1 MPQASHDVNPASKP
15 EDSAPRRNPPA
26 IPPESAIPPGSVTQ
40 AESATRDRDST
51 RAKSTTQA
59 GASALAEP
67 TLKALLAIALF
78 TYTAQNMINA
88 SIAPLS
94 RALALPEWIVGAAVS
109 LAAVSV
115 ASLSQFWGRRSIAW
129 GRRKVLLMALLLAF
143 IAGALFSAA
152 VALRSAGLLATSIA
166 AGAIMLA
173 RGPFF
178 GSAVAAIPPT
188 GQALIAQ
195 STPDEG
201 SRVKGVSAF
210 SGAINL
216 SIMIGSLIS
225 SGLGAW
231 WIFAPVHA
239 TPWFIAIALVIAFVF
254 LPKDGPAN
262 LKDEKTTLPP
272 RVSWS
277 DRRVLPWIG
286 AAFGIFFAAGV
297 VQITMGFLVQDR
309 LGVDPK
315 TAISITALMLLANAT
330 GAMLMQLLLVPR
342 LSWPPRKLLRIG
354 MTLGLSSLAVLSF
367 AWSPW
372 LIALSTFF
380 IGVSS
385 GLASPGFSA
394 GASLSVTD
402 EEQGGVAGIINATGA
417 ITWIFAPVS
426 ATALYG
432 WHPLVPFILALV
444 LVSICVTIAWLHPGL
459 VKTR

>member
-1 MPQASHDVNPASKP
+1 MPETSHHRAAP
-15 EDSAPRRNPPA
+15 EDSADAPNTDGPA
-26 IPPESAIPPGSVTQ
+26 ARPS
-40 AESATRDRDST
+40 ST
-51 RAKSTTQA
+51 AR
-59 GASALAEP
+59 GSALAGP

-109 LAAVSV
+109 LAAVAV

-129 GRRKVLLMALLLAF
+129 GRRKVLLLALSLAF
-143 IAGALFSAA
+143 IAGALFSAT
-152 VALRSAGLLATSIA
+152 VALRSAGLLATA
-166 AGAIMLA
+166 AAAAAIMIA

-178 GSAVAAIPPT
+178 GAAVAAIPPT
-188 GQALIAQ
+188 GQALIAE
-195 STPDEG
+195 STPDEA

-231 WIFAPVHA
+231 WIYAPVHA
-239 TPWFIAIALVIAFVF
+239 TPWFIAIALVIAFIF
-254 LPKDGPAN
+254 LPKDGPVRRR
-262 LKDEKTTLPP
+262 EEEPVLPP

-277 DRRVLPWIG
+277 DRRILPWIG
-286 AAFGIFFAAGV
+286 GVFGIFFAAGV

-309 LGVDPK
+309 LGMDPK
-315 TAISITALMLLANAT
+315 TAISITALMLLANAA
-330 GAMLMQLLLVPR
+330 GAMLMQLVLVPR
-342 LSWPPRKLLRIG
+342 LSWSPRRLLRIG
-354 MTLGLSSLAVLSF
+354 MSLGLASLAVLTL
-367 AWSPW
+367 AQSPW
-372 LIALSTFF
+372 LIAVSSFL
-380 IGVSS
+380 IGASS

-394 GASLSVTD
+394 GASLAVSD

-432 WHPLVPFILALV
+432 WHPLVPFLLALALV
-444 LVSICVTIAWLHPGL
+444 AVSAVIAWAHRGL
-459 VKTR
+459 IRAH